1 MKNIMN
7 EIILKELTEKYKN
20 EYKTNEPYSHVRIKD
35 IFPNEILNDMY
46 ENILKNKDTYS
57 RSKLCTTGND
67 FSMFGESIYF
77 GRIGTGWKEIK
88 WKIK

>member
-1 MKNIMN
+1 
-7 EIILKELTEKYKN
+7 
-20 EYKTNEPYSHVRIKD
+20 
-35 IFPNEILNDMY
+35 MY

-57 RSKLCTTGND
+57 WSKLCTTGND

>member
-35 IFPNEILNDMY
+35 IFPNEILNGMY
-46 ENILKNKDTYS
+46 ENILKNAENHRKS
-57 RSKLCTTGND
+57 RFFRNPAFTTPTT
-67 FSMFGESIYF
+67 
-77 GRIGTGWKEIK
+77 RHHW
-88 WKIK
+88 